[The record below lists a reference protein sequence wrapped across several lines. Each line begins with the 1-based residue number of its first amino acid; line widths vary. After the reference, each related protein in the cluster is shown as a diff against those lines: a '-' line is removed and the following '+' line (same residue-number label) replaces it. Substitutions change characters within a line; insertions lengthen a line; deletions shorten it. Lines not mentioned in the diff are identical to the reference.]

1 MPEQLLYP
9 MIQFWYLQRNFG
21 VRQSNFTTTMCNFTT
36 KNVQLYCRSMQF
48 HDIGNLGPMT
58 SVAKVC
64 DAMLGNASMGGG
76 RW

>member
-1 MPEQLLYP
+1 
-9 MIQFWYLQRNFG
+9 
-21 VRQSNFTTTMCNFTT
+21 
-36 KNVQLYCRSMQF
+36 MQF
-48 HDIGNLGPMT
+48 HDIDNLGPMT